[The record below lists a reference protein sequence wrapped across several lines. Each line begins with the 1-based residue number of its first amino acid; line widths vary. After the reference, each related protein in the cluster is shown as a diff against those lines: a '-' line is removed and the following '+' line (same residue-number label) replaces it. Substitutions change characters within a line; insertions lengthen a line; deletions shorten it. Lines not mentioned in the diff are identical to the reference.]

1 MQCPKCQYERT
12 SADAAPDYECPKCHV
27 VYAKYDA
34 AAADRD
40 AALRAKLAARAAPSQ
55 PAPVVA
61 PTQTVNDKV
70 TSCPA
75 CGGIVAY
82 GIKACPHCGKTKP
95 APKPRSKLEKF
106 GIFLLLAYV
115 LYMFVSIGSNGSSR
129 SSEPTSS
136 SGPNP
141 ANDPAV
147 QLGAQATIRAAGY
160 RCDSVTAMTKL
171 LIGTGFSVH
180 CDNYRDNYT
189 IEDRGG
195 RISVKL
201 D

>member
-12 SADAAPDYECPKCHV
+12 TADTAPDYECPKCHI

-34 AAADRD
+34 IAAGRE
-40 AALRAKLAARAAPSQ
+40 AALRAKLAARNAPTSPAQ
-55 PAPVVA
+55 VTAPV
-61 PTQTVNDKV
+61 PTVNGKV

-75 CGGIVAY
+75 CGGTVAY
-82 GIKACPHCGKTKP
+82 EIKACPHCGKTKP
-95 APKPRSKLEKF
+95 SPRPRSNLEKF
-106 GIFLLLAYV
+106 GIFIFLA
-115 LYMFVSIGSNGSSR
+115 FVAYIFFLDARNG
-129 SSEPTSS
+129 PSS
-136 SGPNP
+136 SNGPNP
-141 ANDPAV
+141 ASNPDV

-160 RCDSVTAMTKL
+160 RCDTVTAMSKL

-195 RISVKL
+195 RISVRL